1 MEVRATAPR
10 ATLGRTSKKDSGPM
24 QSAVHWALL
33 GLVIERPSYGY
44 ELAHR
49 FEHTYAGMLHLSGIS
64 YVYTALD
71 TLQRRGLTKEI
82 AGTRTGRQPKPRYR
96 ATEQGIRAYQE
107 RLTEQIQEDMRRAR
121 LFARQ
126 LAVFAQEPE
135 MGLEIVERYGEA
147 CLQEAG
153 SASLLATA
161 TDQPPDPIAGL
172 ASRLV
177 SEESRLSMEAKLPW
191 VEYARRE
198 FKALAASRPLRQ

>member
-1 MEVRATAPR
+1 MEARATARETTKRPP
-10 ATLGRTSKKDSGPM
+10 APM

-49 FEHTYAGMLHLSGIS
+49 FELAYEGMLHLSGIS

-71 TLQRRGLTKEI
+71 TLQRREMIEEI
-82 AGTRTGRQPKPRYR
+82 PGTRAGRQPKPRYR
-96 ATEQGIRAYQE
+96 ATAYGVSSYQE
-107 RLTEQIQEDMRRAR
+107 RLTEQIQDDLRRSR

-135 MGLEIVERYGEA
+135 MALEIIERYGQVCLEEA
-147 CLQEAG
+147 AG
-153 SASLLATA
+153 AAMGPPADETA
-161 TDQPPDPIAGL
+161 HEVVAGL

-198 FKALAASRPLRQ
+198 FRALAESRTHPR

>member
-1 MEVRATAPR
+1 MEDRATTQLA
-10 ATLGRTSKKDSGPM
+10 AKKAHPPM
-24 QSAVHWALL
+24 QSPVHWALL

-49 FEHTYAGMLHLSGIS
+49 FETAYAGMLHLSGIS

-71 TLQRRGLTKEI
+71 TLQRRHMIEEI
-82 AGTRTGRQPKPRYR
+82 PGTRAGRQPKPRYR
-96 ATEQGIRAYQE
+96 ATAEGVRSYQH
-107 RLTEQIQEDMRRAR
+107 RLTEQIQDDLRRSR

-135 MGLEIVERYGEA
+135 MALEIIERYGQT
-147 CLQEAG
+147 CLEEAG
-153 SASLLATA
+153 GTSVLAPTPEA
-161 TDQPPDPIAGL
+161 EGDAGAGL

-177 SEESRLSMEAKLPW
+177 SEESRLSMEGKLPW

-198 FKALAASRPLRQ
+198 FKALAASRARSR

>member
-1 MEVRATAPR
+1 MQGAAATQR
-10 ATLGRTSKKDSGPM
+10 RTTKKGADGM

-49 FEHTYAGMLHLSGIS
+49 FEHAYEGMLHLSGIS

-71 TLQRRGLTKEI
+71 TLKRRGMVQEI
-82 AGTRTGRQPKPRYR
+82 PGTRAGRQPKPRYR
-96 ATEQGIRAYQE
+96 ATSEGVHSYQE
-107 RLTEQIQEDMRRAR
+107 RLTRQIRDDLRRSR

-135 MGLEIVERYGEA
+135 RALEIIERYGEA
-147 CLQEAG
+147 CLEEAG
-153 SASLLATA
+153 RSAVTPAAVSPRDAA
-161 TDQPPDPIAGL
+161 SGL
-172 ASRLV
+172 AGRLV
-177 SEESRLSMEAKLPW
+177 SEESRLALGAKLPW

-198 FKALAASRPLRQ
+198 FKALAENRAPSE

>member
-1 MEVRATAPR
+1 MEARATATT
-10 ATLGRTSKKDSGPM
+10 AAVGRTAKRSSGPM

-49 FEHTYAGMLHLSGIS
+49 FEHAYAGMLHLSGIS

-71 TLQRRGLTKEI
+71 TLQRRALIEEI
-82 AGTRTGRQPKPRYR
+82 PGTRAGRQPKPRYR
-96 ATEQGIRAYQE
+96 ATDDGIRAYQE
-107 RLTEQIQEDMRRAR
+107 RLTDQIQEDMRRAR

-135 MGLEIVERYGEA
+135 MGLEIIERYGEA
-147 CLQEAG
+147 CLQEAA
-153 SASLLATA
+153 SAPLPSTA
-161 TDQPPDPIAGL
+161 SDPHPDPVAGL

-198 FKALAASRPLRQ
+198 FKALAASRTPQR

>member
-1 MEVRATAPR
+1 MAARAAIDKSSVKRP
-10 ATLGRTSKKDSGPM
+10 GPM

-49 FEHTYAGMLHLSGIS
+49 FEHAYAGMLHLSGIS

-71 TLQRRGLTKEI
+71 TLQRRGMIEEI
-82 AGTRTGRQPKPRYR
+82 AGTRTGRQPRPRYR
-96 ATEQGIRAYQE
+96 ATVDGVESYKE
-107 RLTEQIQEDMRRAR
+107 RLIAQISEDFRRSR

-126 LAVFAQEPE
+126 LAVLAHEPN
-135 MGLEIVERYGEA
+135 MALEIIERYGQA
-147 CLQEAG
+147 CLEEAG
-153 SASLLATA
+153 EAPILTAAELPADTAS
-161 TDQPPDPIAGL
+161 GL

-177 SEESRLSMEAKLPW
+177 SEDGRLAMEAKLPW

-198 FKALAASRPLRQ
+198 FKALARGKPPLR

>member
-1 MEVRATAPR
+1 MAARSAIGKPAVKPT
-10 ATLGRTSKKDSGPM
+10 TPM

-49 FEHTYAGMLHLSGIS
+49 FEHAYAGMLRLSGVS

-71 TLQRRGLTKEI
+71 TLQRRGMIEETP
-82 AGTRTGRQPKPRYR
+82 GTRSGRQPRPRYR
-96 ATEQGIRAYQE
+96 ATPEGVDGYKEHLIA
-107 RLTEQIQEDMRRAR
+107 QIGEDFRRSR

-126 LAVFAQEPE
+126 LAAFAHDPDLA
-135 MGLEIVERYGEA
+135 LEIIERYGQA

-153 SASLLATA
+153 DAPLPAVGDEGL
-161 TDQPPDPIAGL
+161 DQVSGL

-177 SEESRLSMEAKLPW
+177 CEDGRLTMEAKLPW
-191 VEYARRE
+191 VEYARSQ
-198 FKALAASRPLRQ
+198 FKALAGDRLARR

>member
-1 MEVRATAPR
+1 MEARATASQMPKR
-10 ATLGRTSKKDSGPM
+10 SVAPM

-49 FEHTYAGMLHLSGIS
+49 FEHAYAGMLHLSGIS

-71 TLQRRGLTKEI
+71 TLQRREMIEEI
-82 AGTRTGRQPKPRYR
+82 PGTRAGRQPKPRYR
-96 ATEQGIRAYQE
+96 ATGEGVRGYQD
-107 RLTEQIQEDMRRAR
+107 RLTEQIQDDLRRSR

-135 MGLEIVERYGEA
+135 MALEIIERYGQA
-147 CLQEAG
+147 CLEEAG
-153 SASLLATA
+153 GTSLPQSNGETSSDAVS
-161 TDQPPDPIAGL
+161 GL

-177 SEESRLSMEAKLPW
+177 SEESRLSIEAKLPW
-191 VEYARRE
+191 VDYARRE
-198 FKALAASRPLRQ
+198 FKALAARAQSR